1 MSRTQLP
8 PLPPSLT
15 VGLNST
21 KPKDQGTIA
30 KSYSISSTNLK
41 YNLPAVS
48 SLQPGM
54 DTRPG
59 NLDTWPAHAEGP
71 GPPAIGTEHSQKNA
85 EFLPKGN
92 YKPKFLGQL
101 ESFLKKE
108 LRALGCTES
117 KPSEKRLQAF
127 REVFEYLIEDFKTY
141 RPLLS
146 AIKNEYE
153 MMIINQR
160 DKIRELEPLKAM
172 LVTVSE
178 QCERTLLAMKEEE
191 KRDLQDM
198 KRENQRLQGV
208 ISSFRE
214 NQLTLNAQVVKLQQE
229 LAAEYLKYRNE
240 CDARKML
247 IADMNDLRAQ
257 QEDASKNSMLETESV
272 DGKKEDATFLRLAL
286 KKAREDIEIK
296 NQKLAQMEADYGDVV
311 PRRDYERLNERFQ
324 MLEKDLE
331 KVRKDQEMLMKE
343 HSTLLDVQRKTEDER
358 KEYAKECENMRRC
371 ATPRPRWA
379 KCGQYIEGGEER
391 WKELSSDKTS
401 DDMVDILLAEIT
413 GTDIA
418 VIQAGSNTAEEFL
431 EGQGTG
437 TNIPKYLRYEGK
449 VRNRRISKRDALL
462 LVKDVWQERLSSEI
476 ETTDL
481 EYEPLSSF
489 LHSYLERRFGAE
501 NMTFEW
507 AYNLQ
512 DACVRYQHDP
522 RIGLFHG
529 ILSGEVDEALYHDQR
544 AMFKKLSDALMAADP
559 GDSDEWSVP
568 KHVFELC
575 VRNCF
580 PVFGEQAIAD
590 LMKLAESETLGENV
604 LYKNILKEDDEGG
617 MTLFVDKI
625 FDFDRMGRIAY
636 VREIENNLDGKSE
649 VSEGELRQAFMNVD
663 PDLPV
668 SILDQYVSRAFAEN
682 ADDTI
687 ERATVRATV
696 IRRLQTGS
704 IRRYVN
710 KVKE

>member
-1 MSRTQLP
+1 
-8 PLPPSLT
+8 
-15 VGLNST
+15 
-21 KPKDQGTIA
+21 
-30 KSYSISSTNLK
+30 
-41 YNLPAVS
+41 
-48 SLQPGM
+48 
-54 DTRPG
+54 
-59 NLDTWPAHAEGP
+59 
-71 GPPAIGTEHSQKNA
+71 
-85 EFLPKGN
+85 
-92 YKPKFLGQL
+92 
-101 ESFLKKE
+101 
-108 LRALGCTES
+108 
-117 KPSEKRLQAF
+117 
-127 REVFEYLIEDFKTY
+127 
-141 RPLLS
+141 
-146 AIKNEYE
+146 

-178 QCERTLLAMKEEE
+178 QCEKTLLAMKEEE
-191 KRDLQDM
+191 KGDLQDM

-476 ETTDL
+476 ETTDP

-501 NMTFEW
+501 SMTFEW

-559 GDSDEWSVP
+559 GDSDDWSVP
-568 KHVFELC
+568 KHVFESC
-575 VRNCF
+575 VRKCF

-590 LMKLAESETLGENV
+590 LMKLAESETSGENV

-636 VREIENNLDGKSE
+636 VREIENNLDGKSD

-682 ADDTI
+682 VTNADDTI
-687 ERATVRATV
+687 DRATV